1 MEPIDHLLITGGSG
15 FVGQSIIDHLSGLD
29 FKDLPRKLSVFYFS
43 NKPNIPILLSSKIEV
58 EAFRVDLRAKWESEI
73 EPTHVINLAANG
85 SIGSATLQASSDF
98 VRITKN
104 LTEWLQSRDVRVV
117 FHASSGACFGYN
129 ELNLELLDSPLS
141 SEAISRETWNQRK
154 GNISSSRAESEN
166 ILKSARDDHGLNL
179 HIGRLFT
186 FSGKH
191 LIINKNYALS
201 QFFQMAEE
209 NGLIEVSG
217 HPNSMRSYMD
227 ARDMARW
234 IYKALHIMPEMEY
247 LQIGSSVSV
256 TFAELAEYVG
266 SLFQVEVSYTNKVDG
281 IEYYLPRN
289 EATANLLGEKEIYSW
304 KESVNFSFESN
315 GR

>member
-1 MEPIDHLLITGGSG
+1 
-15 FVGQSIIDHLSGLD
+15 V
-29 FKDLPRKLSVFYFS
+29 
-43 NKPNIPILLSSKIEV
+43 
-58 EAFRVDLRAKWESEI
+58 
-73 EPTHVINLAANG
+73 
-85 SIGSATLQASSDF
+85 
-98 VRITKN
+98 
-104 LTEWLQSRDVRVV
+104 
-117 FHASSGACFGYN
+117 
-129 ELNLELLDSPLS
+129 
-141 SEAISRETWNQRK
+141 
-154 GNISSSRAESEN
+154 
-166 ILKSARDDHGLNL
+166 RDDHGFNL

-209 NGLIEVSG
+209 NGLIKVSG

-234 IYKALHIMPEMEY
+234 IYKTIHIMPEMEY
-247 LQIGSSVSV
+247 LQIGSSVGV

-266 SLFQVEVSYTNKVDG
+266 SLFQVEVSYTNKEDG
-281 IEYYLPRN
+281 IEYYLPQN
-289 EATANLLGEKEIYSW
+289 ESTANLLGEKEIYSW